1 MTDAQARNLGRL
13 IQAARLR
20 QGLSFRD
27 LQKLTGGLPLSSLK
41 ALEDGR
47 WSDPAPANVM
57 RVAEALQIDP
67 ARIDRVSRDH
77 LADALPGV
85 RTYFRSKTK
94 ASPESYCQMLWMG
107 WRENVQAA
115 TFSSML
121 SLSLS
126 WSLTRSPS
134 LKRAPSRTSVISS
147 WPLKRRHRCWAASS
161 SL

>member
-94 ASPESYCQMLWMG
+94 ASPEQLD
-107 WRENVQAA
+107 EIEAAVAEIQAKYQADAPDAKTGA
-115 TFSSML
+115 TS
-121 SLSLS
+121 
-126 WSLTRSPS
+126 
-134 LKRAPSRTSVISS
+134 
-147 WPLKRRHRCWAASS
+147 
-161 SL
+161 